1 MTPDPEQQ
9 LTPHFR
15 LREFLHDDDPL
26 PSDGIIR
33 NLILL
38 AQRLETVRQLF
49 DRPIL
54 IHSGYRTPAHN
65 KAVGGVKNSFHLKGM
80 AADIVIPGKAGRVL
94 AMHHLALVDDQ
105 GLLGD
110 PQAEMHVLLG
120 EQDGGAARA
129 QFAQHLADGGD
140 HDRG

>member
-80 AADIVIPGKAGRVL
+80 AADIVIPGISAEEVQRRLNGWSGGMGCY
-94 AMHHLALVDDQ
+94 ADFTHLDIR
-105 GLLGD
+105 
-110 PQAEMHVLLG
+110 PYR
-120 EQDGGAARA
+120 ARW
-129 QFAQHLADGGD
+129 
-140 HDRG
+140 R